1 MFDVGEKVVCVNDK
15 FPDSVVKIY
24 TKLPVEGQVYVVR
37 DIVAGQT
44 SNLKRDVAIL
54 LVGII
59 AHINQH
65 GIENGFN
72 AKRFVR
78 LEKYKETLKMKKKNT
93 NKETVKQ

>member
-1 MFDVGEKVVCVNDK
+1 MFDVGEKVVCVDDK
-15 FPDSVVKIY
+15 FPDSVVELY
-24 TKLPVEGQVYVVR
+24 TKLPQEGQTYVVR

-54 LVGII
+54 LVSIT

-72 AKRFVR
+72 AHRFVR
-78 LEKYKETLKMKKKNT
+78 LEKYKQTLK
-93 NKETVKQ
+93 